1 MSVIHDLIVTA
12 LTLTGVATWCVAG
25 AVGWW
30 WWSDHDFA
38 GWVELRQE
46 WADWRFAR
54 THRSD
59 R

>member
-38 GWVELRQE
+38 SWSELRRE
-46 WADWRFAR
+46 LGDRRFAR
-54 THRSD
+54 EHRSD